1 MSSQNS
7 PNLNPKDNK
16 DNIFSTTPGAD
27 VASELG
33 GVDIQQELNRL
44 EEMVL
49 SSPHI
54 PLTRRT
60 IVDEELL
67 LEQLDLIRLHLP
79 PVLQTA
85 QAIVEQKQAILFQAS
100 QQAEEI
106 VHLAQD
112 RAAQMLSETAI
123 VQQAELEATQI
134 LQQVQQHCITLHEET
149 MVEIDLM
156 RQQAQQETNQMRQN
170 AIAQS
175 QEIQTGADE
184 YADSVLNDL
193 EQQLKDILRI
203 IYNGRQQLKTNVPHP
218 GNSSSGSVK

>member
-7 PNLNPKDNK
+7 PNLEPKDN
-16 DNIFSTTPGAD
+16 IVSTSPRAD

-44 EEMVL
+44 EEMLL

-67 LEQLDLIRLHLP
+67 LDQLDLIRLHLP
-79 PVLQTA
+79 TVLQTA
-85 QAIVEQKQAILFQAS
+85 LTIVEQKQAILFQAS
-100 QQAEEI
+100 QEAEEI
-106 VHLAQD
+106 IHLAQD

-123 VQQAELEATQI
+123 MQQAELEATQI
-134 LQQVQQHCITLHEET
+134 LQQVQQDCITLHEET

-156 RQQAQQETNQMRQN
+156 RQQAQQETNQMRQK

-175 QEIQTGADE
+175 QEIQKGADE
-184 YADSVLNDL
+184 YADAVLNDL

-203 IYNGRQQLKTNVPHP
+203 IYNGRQQLKTNVPP
-218 GNSSSGSVK
+218 SSTGLNKMGS